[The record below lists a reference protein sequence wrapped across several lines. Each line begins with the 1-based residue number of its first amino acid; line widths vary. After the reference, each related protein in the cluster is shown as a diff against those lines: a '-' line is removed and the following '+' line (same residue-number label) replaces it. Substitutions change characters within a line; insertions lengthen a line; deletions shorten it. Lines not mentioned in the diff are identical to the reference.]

1 MEKLVAIIDNMPEYG
16 ERLAKYLNSG
26 RSFPYRAVVFSAVNE
41 VENYVKN
48 DGVYAVLVS
57 KTEEPEAVKM
67 LVGTK
72 VKLFCLCEAK
82 EELRPFSLYRY
93 SSAKELERRLVA
105 VETEKKKVPVI
116 GFFSP
121 AGGSEAEYLAVRIAG
136 ELGRK
141 GKILYV
147 SMFPFGITGRSS
159 GDGLSEALYFL
170 RQTGEHRQERV
181 QGVLQSGEYVDVIG
195 PARWYT
201 DLRNVTKEDMQKLLQ
216 GELWEREYR
225 AFFVAVGMYDCVGQN
240 ILNGC
245 DGVLMPMWE
254 TAHGKAVQEEFR
266 RQIKESGETNL
277 YSGIR
282 EFPVKETEGVMFEEA
297 IKTAVKRGEEIIE
310 GCGGDNTQTDAGT
323 PGFIHRTDG

>member
-1 MEKLVAIIDNMPEYG
+1 
-16 ERLAKYLNSG
+16 
-26 RSFPYRAVVFSAVNE
+26 
-41 VENYVKN
+41 
-48 DGVYAVLVS
+48 
-57 KTEEPEAVKM
+57 
-67 LVGTK
+67 
-72 VKLFCLCEAK
+72 
-82 EELRPFSLYRY
+82 
-93 SSAKELERRLVA
+93 
-105 VETEKKKVPVI
+105 
-116 GFFSP
+116 
-121 AGGSEAEYLAVRIAG
+121 
-136 ELGRK
+136 
-141 GKILYV
+141 
-147 SMFPFGITGRSS
+147 
-159 GDGLSEALYFL
+159 
-170 RQTGEHRQERV
+170 
-181 QGVLQSGEYVDVIG
+181 VLQSGEYVDVIG